1 MTSDTII
8 ANNGI
13 PNADLQASFA
23 DYDTSELI
31 NIALDSADDGAEII
45 NINTAVAGIDE
56 TKMMKI
62 AVRELQELCRL
73 PFQITTKNPE
83 ALEAALRYFNGV
95 AAANIPDAP
104 DLKIIAEHYGAV
116 IIR

>member
-1 MTSDTII
+1 M
-8 ANNGI
+8 

-62 AVRELQELCRL
+62 AVRELQEICRL
-73 PFQITTKNPE
+73 PFQITTENPE

-104 DLKIIAEHYGAV
+104 DLKKIAEHYGAV